1 MIDKQYLRVNI
12 IAAAMLTMSL
22 TASAAFA
29 AAAVSPLP
37 VKQPSRSAP
46 ADALTSNRILV
57 RYKAG
62 TTAVFDQSAKLWA
75 VQAAVTR
82 ASLGGHNGIA
92 SLAASSVRAEYVR
105 TLGVGADLIRLSG
118 QLSKAD
124 VEKVVAEIAADPS
137 VQYAE
142 IDTMFHIVDLP
153 RAQTQAQEQ
162 FVPNDPLYAKYQ
174 WDLSDATGGINAP
187 AAWTLSKGD
196 GVVVAVLDT
205 GILPNHPD
213 VAVNLLPG
221 YDFITDAAVSRRPTS
236 ERVPGALDYGDWIE
250 NDSECYLGS
259 SAEPSSW
266 HGSHVAGTIAEA
278 TNNGIGMAGIAPNAT
293 VLPVRV
299 MGKCGGHLSDIVD
312 AITWASGGTVA
323 GVPANANPAEIIN
336 MSLGAGTTCDQAT
349 QDAINGAVAR
359 GTTVVVAA
367 GNDASDASNTNPAN
381 CANVIA
387 VGATRITGGMTDYTN
402 YGVVV
407 DLSAP
412 GGGGPGDG
420 NPGGYIWQ
428 NGYTGKTTPTSG
440 EYTYAGMAG
449 TSMASP
455 HVAAVAALVQSAV
468 IAAGRT
474 PLSPADLEKLL
485 KQTARPFPQSI
496 PSSTPIGTGIV
507 DAKAAL
513 DKALQKPCDPTTQKC
528 TPTAIV
534 LARNVPLTGLAGAGG
549 STPTAIVLARN
560 VPLTGLAGAGG
571 NEALYSFD
579 AQAGSVLSFITY
591 GGSGNLSLYVSL
603 GREPSPSN
611 ADAKSTRPGN
621 NETVRF
627 TAPKAGT
634 YYVKLV
640 GETNY
645 NGVSLIA
652 RQ

>member
-1 MIDKQYLRVNI
+1 MIDKQHLRMNL
-12 IAAAMLTMSL
+12 IAVAMLTMSL
-22 TASAAFA
+22 TASAALA
-29 AAAVSPLP
+29 ASAVSTLP
-37 VKQPSRSAP
+37 VKQPSKPAP

-62 TTAVFDQSAKLWA
+62 TAAVFDRSSKLSA

-82 ASLGGHNGIA
+82 ASLGGRNGIA
-92 SLAASSVRAEYVR
+92 SMAASSVHAEYVR

-118 QLSKAD
+118 RLSKSD

-142 IDTMFHIVDLP
+142 VDAMFQIVDMP
-153 RAQTQAQEQ
+153 RTQAQTQ
-162 FVPNDPLYAKYQ
+162 FVPNDPLYAQNQ
-174 WDLSDATGGINAP
+174 WDLNDPTGGINAP

-221 YDFITDAAVSRRPTS
+221 YDFITDASVSRRPTDA
-236 ERVPGALDYGDWIE
+236 RVPGALDYGDWIE
-250 NDSECYLGS
+250 NDNDCYLGS
-259 SAEPSSW
+259 SAQASSW

-278 TNNGIGMAGIAPNAT
+278 TNNGIGLAGIAPNAT

-299 MGKCGGHLSDIVD
+299 VGRCGGHLSDISD
-312 AITWASGGTVA
+312 AITWASGGTVD
-323 GVPANANPAEIIN
+323 GVPANANPAEVIN
-336 MSLGAGTTCDQAT
+336 MSLGANIACDQVT
-349 QDAINGAVAR
+349 QAAINGAVAR
-359 GTTVVVAA
+359 GTAVVVAA
-367 GNDASDASNTNPAN
+367 GNSGADAGNANPAG

-387 VGATRITGGMTDYTN
+387 VGATRLNGGITFYSN
-402 YGVVV
+402 YGVAV

-412 GGGGPGDG
+412 GGEGPEDG
-420 NPGGYIWQ
+420 KPGGYIWQ

-440 EYTYAGMAG
+440 DYTYVGMAG

-455 HVAAVAALVQSAV
+455 HVAATAALVQSAV
-468 IAAGRT
+468 IAAGRA

-513 DKALQKPCDPTTQKC
+513 DKALQKPCDPATQKC
-528 TPTAIV
+528 TPSAIALV
-534 LARNVPLTGLAGAGG
+534 
-549 STPTAIVLARN
+549 RN

-571 NEALYSFD
+571 NEVLYSFD